1 MRDIFSEGLLYLDL
15 LEIYGSSYAVA
26 ELCGVAQS
34 NVFRGAS
41 ACSKLLNLG
50 LSKDRSAGVYRL
62 ERNQDVQRDLRRLNQ
77 RLRARE
83 KGQLRCVAPG
93 FALPNPLPR
102 EQASLVRTLPCTW
115 AEPLQS
121 LDMLERGLLDLV
133 VVPSQAISS
142 RLDWNQPLRRRDLFV
157 PLEGFMVTRLSDLP
171 LVLLGQAEQPGWP
184 PASAETLDLQ
194 AVPLALTPAL
204 AGEDCTKQLQLQEP
218 ELVPSADHWFAA
230 LAEQP
235 QQLLLST
242 LQECVH
248 LAAEPAVRVLSLRS
262 EPEMELL
269 LLTAPSLVQ
278 EPLHQQLMK
287 LLRTHCGDVL
297 HYAQGALALKRNLNS
312 SA

>member
-1 MRDIFSEGLLYLDL
+1 MRDIFSEGLLDLDL

-93 FALPNPLPR
+93 FALPDPLPR
-102 EQASLVRTLPCTW
+102 EQASLVRPLPCTW

-121 LDMLERGLLDLV
+121 LEMLERGLLDLV
-133 VVPSQAISS
+133 VVPSQGIGS

-157 PLEGFMVTRLSDLP
+157 PLEGFMVTQLSALP

-184 PASAETLDLQ
+184 ESADTLDLQ
-194 AVPLALTPAL
+194 EVPLALTPAL
-204 AGEDCTKQLQLQEP
+204 AGQDCTKQLQLQEP
-218 ELVPSADHWFAA
+218 ELVPSADHWLEA
-230 LAEQP
+230 LADHPE
-235 QQLLLST
+235 QLLLST
-242 LQECVH
+242 LQESVH
-248 LAAEPAVRVLSLRS
+248 LAAQPGVRLLPLRS

-278 EPLHQQLMK
+278 EPLHQQLMQ
-287 LLRTHCGDVL
+287 LLRSHCTDVL
-297 HYAQGALALKRNLNS
+297 HYAQGDLASRTKANS
-312 SA
+312 ST

>member
-93 FALPNPLPR
+93 FALPDPLPR
-102 EQASLVRTLPCTW
+102 EQASLVRPLPCTW

-121 LDMLERGLLDLV
+121 LEMLERGLLDLV
-133 VVPSQAISS
+133 VVPSQGIGS

-157 PLEGFMVTRLSDLP
+157 PLEGFMVTRLSALP
-171 LVLLGQAEQPGWP
+171 LVLLGDAEHPGWP
-184 PASAETLDLQ
+184 ESAETLDLQ
-194 AVPLALTPAL
+194 AAPVALTPAL
-204 AGEDCTKQLQLQEP
+204 AGEDCANQLQLHEP
-218 ELVPSADHWFAA
+218 EHVPSADHWFSA
-230 LAEQP
+230 LGDQP

-248 LAAEPAVRVLSLRS
+248 LAAEPAVRMLPLRS

-269 LLTAPSLVQ
+269 LLTPPSLVQ

-287 LLRTHCGDVL
+287 LLRSHCGDVL
-297 HYAQGALALKRNLNS
+297 HYAQGDLALKLNS
-312 SA
+312 NSPS